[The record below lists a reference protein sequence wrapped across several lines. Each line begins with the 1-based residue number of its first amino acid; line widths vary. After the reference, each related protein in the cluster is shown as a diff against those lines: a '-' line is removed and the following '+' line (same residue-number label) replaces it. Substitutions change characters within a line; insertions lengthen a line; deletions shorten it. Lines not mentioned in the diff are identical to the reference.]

1 MQTATANYDSEKHLI
16 NQNAAEIYK
25 LQLKG
30 FGVADFDI
38 AQAPLRYAVA
48 LDDMHTSF
56 NLNRYSSK
64 KVVYRTDNG
73 DELGVHSDMYKPV
86 APKQMI

>member
-1 MQTATANYDSEKHLI
+1 MQTATANYDSEKHMSSI
-16 NQNAAEIYK
+16 QNAAEIYK
-25 LQLKG
+25 LKLKG

-56 NLNRYSSK
+56 R
-64 KVVYRTDNG
+64 
-73 DELGVHSDMYKPV
+73 P
-86 APKQMI
+86 